1 MGEGVE
7 AETKEEKRRRK
18 RERVRKTKRKEEYR
32 GMKRMENE
40 ESHYSV
46 TLDIA
51 QDLSPYVFLW
61 PQVLSTIFH

>member
-1 MGEGVE
+1 
-7 AETKEEKRRRK
+7 
-18 RERVRKTKRKEEYR
+18 
-32 GMKRMENE
+32 MKRMENE

>member
-1 MGEGVE
+1 
-7 AETKEEKRRRK
+7 
-18 RERVRKTKRKEEYR
+18 
-32 GMKRMENE
+32 MKRMENE

-46 TLDIA
+46 TLDTA